1 MLQVSMYVFAQII
14 VNSVKRDPCGLERWK
29 RFLEGVE
36 IKALES
42 QKGLNWQR
50 RISLA
55 PNGISKSPK
64 LRMVLRNKK
73 TIKIIALSRMGIENR
88 KDKVL
93 LVRQNQVTRGLNIQ
107 AEEFRFNLLV
117 KQPLLVFE
125 QKNYNESTAWEKI
138 NLVLLGRWD
147 KTRFRETYRLVS
159 FTVVDIKVY
168 QSWHY

>member
-1 MLQVSMYVFAQII
+1 
-14 VNSVKRDPCGLERWK
+14 
-29 RFLEGVE
+29 
-36 IKALES
+36 
-42 QKGLNWQR
+42 
-50 RISLA
+50 
-55 PNGISKSPK
+55 
-64 LRMVLRNKK
+64 MVLRNKK

-117 KQPLLVFE
+117 KQPLQVFE

-147 KTRFRETYRLVS
+147 KARLRADTGQQVTQQWTSGFISLGTVDVFSKLIFCCGDIVLCSVVSLPSACYMPTPFVTNKMPPQTLLHVLCETKLPRLR
-159 FTVVDIKVY
+159 TIDVDLK
-168 QSWHY
+168 